1 MSAEKGFHHWCLVKG
16 ETDELTLDERAVRG
30 RQRLEFPE
38 AISVFF
44 SVMCNFTYDTGQC
57 LVAILETP
65 LRGYP
70 LTGPIK
76 SQPEL
81 QRIPAEDP
89 VTARG
94 PPTASPTGTMKVS
107 VAALAVILVATAL
120 CAPASASP
128 CKSWS

>member
-1 MSAEKGFHHWCLVKG
+1 
-16 ETDELTLDERAVRG
+16 
-30 RQRLEFPE
+30 
-38 AISVFF
+38 
-44 SVMCNFTYDTGQC
+44 MCNFTYDTGQC
-57 LVAILETP
+57 FVAILETP

-107 VAALAVILVATAL
+107 VAALAVILIATAL

-128 CKSWS
+128 PLSPERIAKCVPTQRRNGFGSTSTLWR